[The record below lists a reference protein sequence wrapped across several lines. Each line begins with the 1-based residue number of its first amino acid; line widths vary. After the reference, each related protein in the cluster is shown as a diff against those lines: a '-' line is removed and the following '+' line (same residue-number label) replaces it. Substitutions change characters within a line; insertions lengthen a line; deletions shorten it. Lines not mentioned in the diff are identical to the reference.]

1 MKLLFVQQK
10 CKHCE
15 MAFLT
20 SRSVSKHVLFALGVD
35 PTARDAGEGG
45 GSDLVSQATPVAVS
59 CETSSRRCSLATL
72 PIVTRRQ
79 TNTLTTFL
87 GCPSC
92 ISVTKK
98 CYQIGFL
105 ESSVRSFFFS

>member
-15 MAFLT
+15 MAFLM
-20 SRSVSKHVLFALGVD
+20 SRSVSKHVPCALGVD
-35 PTARDAGEGG
+35 PTARDAGEGR
-45 GSDLVSQATPVAVS
+45 GSDLVLQATPVAVS
-59 CETSSRRCSLATL
+59 CETSSCRCSLATL

-79 TNTLTTFL
+79 TNTVTLTTFL
-87 GCPSC
+87 DCPSC
-92 ISVTKK
+92 ISVTKE

-105 ESSVRSFFFS
+105 N